1 MPTIIG
7 FRESVNTLM
16 ISPMLIIV
24 RRFFPSTEPEADSDW
39 EEVEG
44 GESAENGP
52 AAKESEEDTNTI
64 TLPKVPTGDPVD
76 EGPATKKQK
85 PDEDEKL

>member
-1 MPTIIG
+1 
-7 FRESVNTLM
+7 
-16 ISPMLIIV
+16 MLTIV
-24 RRFFPSTEPEADSDW
+24 RRFFPSTEPQADSDW

-52 AAKESEEDTNTI
+52 AATESEENTSKI
-64 TLPKVPTGDPVD
+64 TLPEVPTGDPVD

-85 PDEDEKL
+85 PDVGKKS